1 MDQGDSEVKFFSEY
15 TKMSVQL
22 DVVKVFALL
31 MIIVNVTFGV
41 LFFIQASNVRTIII
55 PPSFT
60 SKFEVVGNRL
70 DNKYFEEVGN
80 YDKSFQFL
88 ERAVEL
94 SDNLG
99 EPGIHILVLNELGKI
114 NASTN
119 RTEEAFQNF
128 EFRNAAHHFAL
139 RMKFVHVFHHHIYL
153 NSVTNPVIVS
163 LI

>member
-1 MDQGDSEVKFFSEY
+1 MKFFSEY

-31 MIIVNVTFGV
+31 MIIVNMSFGV

-80 YDKSFQFL
+80 YLSQSILTTSPGTVDRKS
-88 ERAVEL
+88 V
-94 SDNLG
+94 
-99 EPGIHILVLNELGKI
+99 V
-114 NASTN
+114 
-119 RTEEAFQNF
+119 
-128 EFRNAAHHFAL
+128 
-139 RMKFVHVFHHHIYL
+139 
-153 NSVTNPVIVS
+153 
-163 LI
+163 